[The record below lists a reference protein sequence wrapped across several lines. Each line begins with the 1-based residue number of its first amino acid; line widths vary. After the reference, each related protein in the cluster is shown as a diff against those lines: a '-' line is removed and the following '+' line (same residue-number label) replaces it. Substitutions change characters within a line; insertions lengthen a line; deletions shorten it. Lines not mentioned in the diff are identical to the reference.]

1 MLIVEQEA
9 AEGDAEKL
17 IEESVQLTGAHID
30 CSGTTVSISRN
41 SDIVLRMRHDSEKIA
56 GLWATKMAVACGNAE
71 SISKLFSIQRRRIQT
86 LEQNSQEAQLN
97 NEQIERCLNFLS
109 REYVDMRYHVSRAPS
124 RTGSTAQLEEAAKEP
139 TKAFEVE
146 EVDLEDLVQIPHNPQ
161 SRHQS
166 EPEKEPLDSARG
178 FRPEHAWEPEKLVP
192 DSELTAKS
200 TEKDLYTSSRAAPGH
215 ELAKQS
221 HTGPCLLGN
230 FANSPKHPQVKP
242 PGSRNSMTAKDKK
255 GTLAD
260 EPLVPSPRRERRRV
274 EAAKEPPAPSPKD
287 RSPPAHEI
295 GRSSV
300 DALVALDRRGHKL
313 AMAHQ
318 RVLGRQSNS
327 QQQSRKSVRSHG
339 SSASST
345 SLR

>member
-1 MLIVEQEA
+1 LGTLSAALSSLRQTVKQNSLRAGEQDQPVDFGSSSHAQGSIADVQDTLTGAAECFGPKLRLSGTCTVRLRGDMLIVEQEA

-200 TEKDLYTSSRAAPGH
+200 T
-215 ELAKQS
+215 
-221 HTGPCLLGN
+221 
-230 FANSPKHPQVKP
+230 
-242 PGSRNSMTAKDKK
+242 
-255 GTLAD
+255 
-260 EPLVPSPRRERRRV
+260 
-274 EAAKEPPAPSPKD
+274 
-287 RSPPAHEI
+287 
-295 GRSSV
+295 
-300 DALVALDRRGHKL
+300 
-313 AMAHQ
+313 
-318 RVLGRQSNS
+318 
-327 QQQSRKSVRSHG
+327 
-339 SSASST
+339 
-345 SLR
+345 